1 MVFTAEK
8 MRPELQLNSLS
19 ILWVLPL
26 EAFELFF
33 PKLLQ
38 NQGRTPP
45 EGRRGPT
52 SHGRHVNGLESYL
65 QGETHEGL
73 LIGFALWHKTVF
85 RSVFLFMLFQR
96 GDLFANVFIGFS
108 QEPSDKLESTNIS
121 VVIRQVSECLLVY
134 FLSVISTLF
143 PTPVSFLI
151 QKWNSESHNQVCII
165 NRKASIL
172 KMSPKSDQNHL
183 SNVDESGLLTQISQF
198 LSLPCIFSV
207 RRV

>member
-1 MVFTAEK
+1 M
-8 MRPELQLNSLS
+8 
-19 ILWVLPL
+19 
-26 EAFELFF
+26 
-33 PKLLQ
+33 
-38 NQGRTPP
+38 
-45 EGRRGPT
+45 
-52 SHGRHVNGLESYL
+52 
-65 QGETHEGL
+65 
-73 LIGFALWHKTVF
+73 
-85 RSVFLFMLFQR
+85 
-96 GDLFANVFIGFS
+96 
-108 QEPSDKLESTNIS
+108 
-121 VVIRQVSECLLVY
+121 VIRQVSECLLVY

-207 RRV
+207 RRVWILFHMDEAIKIWRDRLVCWRWLELELLNFFVFCFFLGCKWKITYRSSQISPMNILLSYNPQLFPLLFVPTTCP